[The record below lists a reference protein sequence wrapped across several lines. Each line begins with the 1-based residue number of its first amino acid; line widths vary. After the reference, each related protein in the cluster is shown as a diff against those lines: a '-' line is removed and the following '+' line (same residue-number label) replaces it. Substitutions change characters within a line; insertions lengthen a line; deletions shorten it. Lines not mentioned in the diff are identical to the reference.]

1 MKGSSREIGGGGGG
15 GGEPQ
20 KMCKSVVIAICINPP
35 SHPSPQLCIPVV
47 ISPSLDGWLTM
58 CPVTFHRRVTHKLY
72 SFC

>member
-1 MKGSSREIGGGGGG
+1 MKGSSREIGGGE
-15 GGEPQ
+15 GGEAGR
-20 KMCKSVVIAICINPP
+20 KSVVIAIGINPP

>member
-1 MKGSSREIGGGGGG
+1 MKGSSQEIGGGGRQG
-15 GGEPQ
+15 GGE
-20 KMCKSVVIAICINPP
+20 MCESVVIAIGINPP